1 MIAIFMSVILCCD
14 DADIGHLQSR
24 ENCIDLRI
32 RIALLYRMTD
42 LSDLETFV
50 AVAGLGSF
58 AAAARRLGVSPAMVG
73 RRVQALEDRYGA
85 KLIERTTRS
94 LRLTDV
100 GTAFLEKSRQIMETV
115 DELDDLTRPDASQ
128 LSGRIRVTGPTTLG
142 IKHLARI
149 IARLSDQHPGLE
161 IELSL
166 SDRSV
171 DLIAGGFDLAIR
183 IGELPSSAMIARRVG
198 TYRFACCAAP
208 EYLSRNGMPK
218 TPDDLADAQCVLNL
232 NLVPRN
238 RWPFFDPKGKP
249 FSVDVRGQVEI
260 DNGEALRAAAL
271 AGAGI
276 IYVPQD
282 LVADD
287 LASGALVAVL
297 GGWRTIDLPIHTLHP
312 TRRLVPRR
320 VTALIDA
327 IHAGLPRGSD
337 AA

>member
-1 MIAIFMSVILCCD
+1 M
-14 DADIGHLQSR
+14 ADL
-24 ENCIDLRI
+24 
-32 RIALLYRMTD
+32 T
-42 LSDLETFV
+42 DLETFV
-50 AVAGLGSF
+50 AVASLGSF
-58 AAAARRLGVSPAMVG
+58 TGAARRMSLSPAMVG

-100 GTAFLEKSRQIMETV
+100 GAAFLQKARQIIETV
-115 DELDDLTRPDASQ
+115 DELGDLTRPESSQ
-128 LSGRIRVTGPTTLG
+128 LSGRIRMTGPTTFG
-142 IKHLARI
+142 IKHLAGI
-149 IARLSDQHPGLE
+149 IARMSDQHPALE
-161 IELSL
+161 IEMNL

-171 DLIAGGFDLAIR
+171 DLIAGGFDLAVR

-208 EYLSRNGMPK
+208 EYLAQSGTPK
-218 TPDDLADAQCVLNL
+218 TPDDLVNARCVLNL

-238 RWPFFDPKGKP
+238 RWPFFDLQDAP
-249 FSVDVRGQVEI
+249 FSVDVRGQIEI

-276 IYVPQD
+276 IYVPHD

-287 LASGALVAVL
+287 LRDGDLVEILAD
-297 GGWRTIDLPIHTLHP
+297 WRTIELPIHILHP
-312 TRRLVPRR
+312 SRRLVPRR

-327 IHAGLPRGSD
+327 IAAGLQPTQARVSPHTPRD
-337 AA
+337 TPAAPA